1 MAVTKLNDVI
11 NPEVM
16 GNMIEAKI
24 EAQCKITPYAH
35 TNTDLEG
42 VPGDTLTV
50 PSWNYIGDAE
60 DFDPETASDTDK
72 EMDVTKLTAS
82 TTKFTVKCAG
92 KSVGI
97 LQTAINSGLGD
108 PIGQANLQLAK
119 SVVNKIDND
128 LMEAAY
134 TCKNVYNPDA
144 AIGYKGIVDA
154 VAKFEDEED
163 GVDKVMFIHPNQEAT
178 LLKDP
183 DFLSAD
189 KFTAGV
195 AVSGAIGKIA
205 GCWVKKSKK
214 VKLVDNFYLCPI
226 IKTEPDSSETE
237 YTEDELPAL
246 TIFLKKGTQVDHEWF
261 PKKQR
266 HDVTAA
272 KYYGVALT
280 NAAKVVIAKF
290 KNGESLDAT
299 IASVRDRSKT
309 ELGMKLS
316 DLMGDDVAI
325 LKDGSVIGTFPYVDN
340 FTQFSKSKPDLQK
353 GHFMAATLGESYKAK
368 HKVERISGTGGESK
382 EISNDE
388 VLIMRLTDGKDTVY
402 KVTADGQPDLVFNFA
417 RANLKTKK

>member
-1 MAVTKLNDVI
+1 MASAVTKLKDII

-16 GNMIEAKI
+16 ANMIEAKI
-24 EAQCKITPYAH
+24 EAQCKITPYARV
-35 TNTDLEG
+35 NTDLQG

-60 DFDPETASDTDK
+60 DFDPETASDTNA

-108 PIGQANLQLAK
+108 PVGQANLQLAK
-119 SVVNKIDND
+119 SIVNKIDND
-128 LMEAAY
+128 VMDAAY
-134 TCKNVYNPDA
+134 TCSNVYEPEPGA
-144 AIGYKGIVDA
+144 EIGYAGIVDA

-163 GVDKVMFIHPNQEAT
+163 GVDKVLFIHPNQEAT

-195 AVSGAIGKIA
+195 AVNGAIGKIA
-205 GCWVKKSKK
+205 GCWVKKSLKIQDDGTAWK
-214 VKLVDNFYLCPI
+214 NVI

-246 TIFLKKGTQVDHEWF
+246 TIFLKKDTQVDHEWF

-266 HDVTAA
+266 HDITAA

-280 NAAKVVIAKF
+280 NAAKVIIAKF
-290 KNGESLDAT
+290 NKVAT
-299 IASVRDRSKT
+299 V
-309 ELGMKLS
+309 
-316 DLMGDDVAI
+316 
-325 LKDGSVIGTFPYVDN
+325 
-340 FTQFSKSKPDLQK
+340 
-353 GHFMAATLGESYKAK
+353 
-368 HKVERISGTGGESK
+368 
-382 EISNDE
+382 
-388 VLIMRLTDGKDTVY
+388 
-402 KVTADGQPDLVFNFA
+402 
-417 RANLKTKK
+417 